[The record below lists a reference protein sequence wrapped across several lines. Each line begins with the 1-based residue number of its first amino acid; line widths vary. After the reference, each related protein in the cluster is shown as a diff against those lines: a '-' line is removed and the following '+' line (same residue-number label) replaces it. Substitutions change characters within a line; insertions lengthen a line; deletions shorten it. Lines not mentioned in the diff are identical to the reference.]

1 MNIAKILKDKPVGTK
16 LYSVANGLVTIE
28 KKIEYNLK
36 HPECSTIWCNSKF
49 SGSLLHFTYDGK
61 SEASGECLLF
71 PSKTMRDWKKFTWR
85 KGDVLINKDI
95 NGNSNEIIFDHFKGN
110 DYSAFIGKH
119 LISTDNNSNVQYIVN
134 EDTFRTNMFTKEC
147 GDDEERY
154 TNILK
159 EVLNSKL
166 KSKHQKK

>member
-1 MNIAKILKDKPVGTK
+1 MNIAKILKDKPAGTK

-71 PSKTMRDWKKFTWR
+71 PSKTMRNWKKVAWR

-95 NGNSNEIIFDHFKGN
+95 NGNSLEVLFDHFKGD
-110 DYSAFIGKH
+110 DYSTFIGRN
-119 LISTDNNSNVQYIVN
+119 LISTDNKLNVEYITDK
-134 EDTFRTNMFTKEC
+134 DTFLTNEFTREH
-147 GDDEERY
+147 EEDAEFY
-154 TNILK
+154 INSLG
-159 EVLNSKL
+159 EVLENKL
-166 KSKHQKK
+166 KSKPQKK